1 VVGAAGTILYT
12 EPGLTGLTT
21 SFVISNKFASQDF
34 HDVAYHDG
42 TFIAVGNQGSI
53 YRSIDGETWSGV
65 TTTSITANIKG
76 VAYGKDKWVGVG
88 QSSLIISSVDD
99 GNNWSVVGTGGTF
112 QLNSVHYENDV
123 WLAVGGAGMAM
134 NSIDGTTWFK
144 KHVVAGGVPLGKQL
158 NGVVYGDNK
167 MVAVGIQSSLVWSGY
182 EKVGATATAT
192 VGAGGTISAITVT
205 DGGFGYTA
213 NTNPTVLLSQ
223 ETITREQCNTVNISG
238 DYGVITTA
246 EYKSSGPNSLPAIE
260 LTLDSDVFL
269 EQTAFGNIARSTI
282 AVGDYFVVYNS
293 RVGTAGTGPT
303 SIDKDSNIV
312 GQGTTMIDNI
322 YKVETVTNVNADT
335 VKVACNV
342 KSYASGIVTT
352 ASGTNLGYY
361 SFGKLTNITRSSS
374 PKSFSSNNL
383 NGYVGV
389 TTSSLVRRINPLS
402 VTYSNFD
409 QSS

>member
-1 VVGAAGTILYT
+1 
-12 EPGLTGLTT
+12 
-21 SFVISNKFASQDF
+21 
-34 HDVAYHDG
+34 
-42 TFIAVGNQGSI
+42 
-53 YRSIDGETWSGV
+53 
-65 TTTSITANIKG
+65 
-76 VAYGKDKWVGVG
+76 
-88 QSSLIISSVDD
+88 
-99 GNNWSVVGTGGTF
+99 
-112 QLNSVHYENDV
+112 
-123 WLAVGGAGMAM
+123 
-134 NSIDGTTWFK
+134 
-144 KHVVAGGVPLGKQL
+144 
-158 NGVVYGDNK
+158 

-205 DGGFGYTA
+205 DGGFGYTP

-246 EYKSSGPNSLPAIE
+246 EYKASGPNSLPAIE
-260 LTLDSDVFL
+260 LTLDSDTFL
-269 EQTAFGNIARSTI
+269 NQAAFGNIARSTI
-282 AVGDYFVVYNS
+282 VAGDYFVVYNS

-322 YKVETVTNVNADT
+322 YKVETVTNVNATT

-389 TTSSLVRRINPLS
+389 TTSSLVRRINPLA

>member
-1 VVGAAGTILYT
+1 
-12 EPGLTGLTT
+12 
-21 SFVISNKFASQDF
+21 
-34 HDVAYHDG
+34 
-42 TFIAVGNQGSI
+42 
-53 YRSIDGETWSGV
+53 
-65 TTTSITANIKG
+65 
-76 VAYGKDKWVGVG
+76 
-88 QSSLIISSVDD
+88 
-99 GNNWSVVGTGGTF
+99 
-112 QLNSVHYENDV
+112 
-123 WLAVGGAGMAM
+123 
-134 NSIDGTTWFK
+134 
-144 KHVVAGGVPLGKQL
+144 
-158 NGVVYGDNK
+158 
-167 MVAVGIQSSLVWSGY
+167 MVAVGIQSSIVWSGY

-260 LTLDSDVFL
+260 LTLDSDAFL
-269 EQTAFGNIARSTI
+269 NKAAFGNIARSTI

-322 YKVETVTNVNADT
+322 YKVETVTNINADT

-342 KSYASGIVTT
+342 KSYAAGIVTT